1 MQPTMRKNAVD
12 CPYVNLDFEGLQAGQ
27 YITSELKQKFGV
39 TIKAWSGKGAI
50 TPGGAARV
58 LDTANNP
65 AGSDNKALSPNTG
78 CGGMGNGAGG
88 SPTSRFAN
96 CEPLGNILVVQYTGY
111 DAPRSNYDRSYISFT
126 FDEAVNL
133 RTAVFAESIGGLNS
147 SYTVR
152 PSNLPT

>member
-88 SPTSRFAN
+88 
-96 CEPLGNILVVQYTGY
+96 NILVVQYTGY